1 MRVQRAMKVGDE
13 MKRAELVS
21 LLAGYRDR
29 RVCVVGTTC
38 SGKSTLMA
46 KIPDARDMDA
56 EIFPLLSEEESRFV
70 CQEPWKPEIGQAM
83 NRFVRERVKAVTGRP
98 VFGTVVIDCDV
109 IVILK
114 ISDELLRE
122 RCARRGV
129 SFEDARNMGEQL
141 ARWYLRFPILW
152 RIFGAQT
159 FVAATPRR

>member
-1 MRVQRAMKVGDE
+1 
-13 MKRAELVS
+13 
-21 LLAGYRDR
+21 
-29 RVCVVGTTC
+29 
-38 SGKSTLMA
+38 MA
-46 KIPDARDMDA
+46 VIPDARDMDA

-70 CQEPWKPEIGQAM
+70 CQEPWTPEIGQAM
-83 NRFVRERVKAVTGRP
+83 NRFVRERVKAVIGRP

-141 ARWYLRFPILW
+141 AESVQNSGIPSIVFDL
-152 RIFGAQT
+152 G
-159 FVAATPRR
+159 